1 MTSLDFEGQ
10 VLETWRMNHDV
21 TLRLLTAVPRKGLL
35 LTQGSA
41 ARHTRTLAQVFG
53 HIHHVRVAWLR
64 YMSPGH
70 ATGLPR
76 FPAGFV
82 PTRRALRSA
91 LISSGNAI
99 ATFLGD
105 ALNDRATVK
114 SFSRQPVR
122 FMGYLISHESH
133 HRGQIAML
141 LRQAGMCLPDEVAI
155 RSLWQRW
162 YWRQKTSS

>member
-1 MTSLDFEGQ
+1 MKSLDLEGQ
-10 VLETWRMNHDV
+10 VLETWRMNHEV

-64 YMSPGH
+64 YMSRRH
-70 ATGLPR
+70 VAGLSR
-76 FPAGFV
+76 FPAGVV
-82 PTRRALRSA
+82 PARRALRSA

-99 ATFLGD
+99 ATFLRD
-105 ALNDRATVK
+105 ALHDRAAVK

-141 LRQAGMCLPDEVAI
+141 LRQAGMRLPDEVAI
-155 RSLWQRW
+155 RILWQRW
-162 YWRQKTSS
+162 YWPQKSSS